1 MTQQSRRK
9 FVAHS
14 PLARVVTSLPIR
26 GSALAHRRTS
36 SREAWTSSVLSPIV
50 LQKSKVAPVQI
61 FGENHKRKE
70 VDDSHSLSRATEVA
84 HEFGV
89 RRCGPS
95 NSYTNNAPAAL
106 RNLTTSAK
114 RLLQHYLPKSGHR
127 CLEPPCPVCADFV
140 AKVGALCRCPSVIR
154 LRATGFDLPALAR
167 SAQLSLYAMH

>member
-1 MTQQSRRK
+1 M
-9 FVAHS
+9 
-14 PLARVVTSLPIR
+14 
-26 GSALAHRRTS
+26 SASEL
-36 SREAWTSSVLSPIV
+36 IV

-70 VDDSHSLSRATEVA
+70 VDNSHSLSRATEVA

-114 RLLQHYLPKSGHR
+114 RLLQHYRVHSGR
-127 CLEPPCPVCADFV
+127 RSFGPS
-140 AKVGALCRCPSVIR
+140 GRALTLTGQFGSV
-154 LRATGFDLPALAR
+154 
-167 SAQLSLYAMH
+167 SLGLFR